1 MKRTVNPVVFMD
13 IERDDGTEVG
23 RLICEIR
30 ADAVPKTAENFRQ
43 LCTHERGFGYRESIL
58 FRILPNFG
66 IQGGD
71 ITEDSGMGG
80 RSIYG
85 RHFEDESFELK
96 HEYGSLTMAN
106 SGPNT
111 NNSQFLIVT
120 NEDGANWL
128 DEKHVVF
135 GKIIEGKQVLKQ
147 IESYGTET
155 GLPSARLVVVDTGEF
170 EEKEAERIL
179 QRLKSM

>member
-1 MKRTVNPVVFMD
+1 MD
-13 IERDDGTEVG
+13 IESDDGMEMG
-23 RLICEIR
+23 RLVCEIR
-30 ADAVPKTAENFRQ
+30 ADKVPKTAENFRQ
-43 LCTHERGFGYRESIL
+43 LCTHERGFGYRESVL

-80 RSIYG
+80 RSVYG
-85 RHFEDESFELK
+85 RYFEDESFELK
-96 HEYGSLTMAN
+96 HEYGSVTMAN

-120 NEDGANWL
+120 NENGASWL

-135 GKIIEGKQVLKQ
+135 GKVIEGEDVLKR
-147 IESYGTET
+147 IELYGTET
-155 GLPSARLVVVDTGEF
+155 GLPSKRIIVVDSGEL
-170 EEKEAERIL
+170 EENEAERIL
-179 QRLKSM
+179 RTCELKK